1 MIADIQISSGTGG
14 INLIRKLDEKIID
27 VTFGGVPAMIDMID
41 NGSDIKIVAPVMSEG
56 AALVV
61 NEDMPVSDWDGF
73 IKYIKQSDVPV
84 RIGYKVDQSVQ
95 NIIFETAL
103 KSENLSFSRSLS
115 AVNVDVVVV
124 NLHGP
129 KNIIPALEANVID
142 GFVIMQP
149 YPSLAEYKG
158 QGKIIAHLKKNLPPS
173 NQWADHPC
181 CALAANAVTIEKRS
195 KELGALIELFRDAT
209 TYLIENP
216 DESAEIVSAW
226 LGTPNKVELT
236 SLPSIKFMSEYTD
249 AWMRV

>member
-158 QGKIIAHLKKNLPPS
+158 QGKIIAHLKK
-173 NQWADHPC
+173 
-181 CALAANAVTIEKRS
+181 
-195 KELGALIELFRDAT
+195 
-209 TYLIENP
+209 
-216 DESAEIVSAW
+216 
-226 LGTPNKVELT
+226 T
-236 SLPSIKFMSEYTD
+236 SLRAINGLIILVVHWRLMLSL
-249 AWMRV
+249 